1 MTVAREA
8 ELERQRAQ
16 VAIVLGQPLERR
28 AQAQRLPVPGER
40 EARLGAED
48 AGEVERRGVELPGE
62 LGERPP
68 HGEIGGDLGLGRL
81 RELAVV
87 CARPLAAGSSP
98 SDLRL
103 EHRQHEPGGQLLG
116 LELVARVGRGAGGR
130 AGAGAGR
137 CACRPG
143 RGSPGGGLPRRA
155 VRAFPPPARRTPT
168 RRRARGGAPA
178 GSAGRRCRASRGSAS
193 PARARGP
200 PAGSAPSAAE
210 RRRARGRRS
219 GSSRA
224 TTGRPAG
231 SGTRRPRAS
240 ASRAAGSR
248 WPHHAVTPPR
258 TTRLAR
264 RLRMGEGA
272 APQGGAQCLRSLFPA
287 TM

>member
-1 MTVAREA
+1 MLARLGGVEQRADPARVLERRRRHPELAGEARREMTVAREA

-16 VAIVLGQPLERR
+16 VAVVLGQPLERR
-28 AQAQRLPVPGER
+28 AQAQCLPVPGER

-48 AGEVERRGVELPGE
+48 AGEVERRGVEASGRARRAIAARRDRRRSRTWPPPRARGGLRSSARGW
-62 LGERPP
+62 LVAERPEARAP
-68 HGEIGGDLGLGRL
+68 TARA
-81 RELAVV
+81 RRPAPRPR
-87 CARPLAAGSSP
+87 ARPRA
-98 SDLRL
+98 
-103 EHRQHEPGGQLLG
+103 
-116 LELVARVGRGAGGR
+116 VRGAGGR

-143 RGSPGGGLPRRA
+143 RGSPGGGPPRRA
-155 VRAFPPPARRTPT
+155 VRASPPPARRTPT

-224 TTGRPAG
+224 MTGRPEG

-240 ASRAAGSR
+240 AWRAAGSR
-248 WPHHAVTPPR
+248 WPHH
-258 TTRLAR
+258 L
-264 RLRMGEGA
+264 
-272 APQGGAQCLRSLFPA
+272 
-287 TM
+287 